1 MPMLLESLSLSYFRN
16 IEDAAFFPHPELTV
30 ICGNN
35 GQGKTNLL
43 EAVWLMTGGKSFR
56 GSKDVELIQKNQEF
70 SLLHG
75 SILEYAMQPEQ
86 SAKDTQGMWESQDV
100 DEMQVPQGLPE
111 SQESRESQEQQPQEL
126 QKSPENQEP
135 LQRMEI
141 DISIGKPN
149 SERPGRQAKK
159 NGVPLGRATL
169 LAGSFPAVVFA
180 PTHLSLVK
188 GSPDGR
194 RRFVDAALC
203 QLYPNY
209 LTIYRRYAKALA
221 QKNAYL
227 KKYPYAPEQ
236 AAEDI
241 LLDTFDAEIIRQGEE
256 IQKRR
261 LDYLALLTPLATQF
275 YAEISN
281 GAEAFDVK
289 YLPQFKQGYF
299 AEKLKDARSR
309 EIAARCCLIGP
320 HREDLELQLNG
331 EAAKIFAS
339 QGQQRS
345 AVLSLKL
352 AEAAVTYDIT
362 GKNPV
367 MLLDDVLSELD
378 ESRKKYLLTRMEGK
392 QVFVTSCEESAFTKT
407 NGKIVFME
415 QGVLK

>member
-1 MPMLLESLSLSYFRN
+1 MPMLLESLSLSHFRN

-75 SILEYAMQPEQ
+75 SISEYEMQPETK
-86 SAKDTQGMWESQDV
+86 AENMQGMQKSQDV
-100 DEMQVPQGLPE
+100 DAQDTQLLPE
-111 SQESRESQEQQPQEL
+111 TQESRESQEQQPQE
-126 QKSPENQEP
+126 SPEIQEP

-227 KKYPYAPEQ
+227 KKYPYAPEK

-241 LLDTFDAEIIRQGEE
+241 LLDTFDVEIIRQGEE

-289 YLPQFKQGYF
+289 YLPQFKKGYF

-378 ESRKKYLLTRMEGK
+378 EHRKKYLLTRMEGK
-392 QVFVTSCEESAFTKT
+392 QVFVTSCEESSFTKT

-415 QGVLK
+415 HGVLKES